1 MRVDV
6 VPILEQALC
15 LADAITAKS
24 KSRSSS
30 TAYRLLRELPDPTWA
45 ETAPGCSIFYNNEQG
60 LAQAIEGLRYVALT
74 WLRALISPDRDWEPS
89 AEWPQ
94 PTNLIE
100 ATRELAQYGPSE
112 SVNLKED
119 GPIPVEV

>member
-6 VPILEQALC
+6 VPILEHANRLE
-15 LADAITAKS
+15 DAITRRS
-24 KSRSSS
+24 KSIASS
-30 TAYRLLRELPDPTWA
+30 TAHKLLCVLPDPTWA

-119 GPIPVEV
+119 SSVPVEV